1 MIETTWEPPMHE
13 YGLVLALLERVER
26 EGSAHAAAAVHRI
39 TVRIGRVRWRL
50 TVMNTAV
57 VRSSHWR

>member
-26 EGSAHAAAAVHRI
+26 EASAHDAAAVHP
-39 TVRIGRVRWRL
+39 L
-50 TVMNTAV
+50 TCAAR
-57 VRSSHWR
+57 RSVCSIS

>member
-1 MIETTWEPPMHE
+1 MHE

-26 EGSAHAAAAVHRI
+26 EASAHDAAAVHRI